1 MGMALDEPRD
11 TDKSFDING
20 LNVVVSPEDESY
32 ILGGA
37 GVRVARTHSPF
48 GSGFYVTKL
57 GQGSST
63 CC

>member
-11 TDKSFDING
+11 TDKSFDVEG
-20 LNVVVSPEDESY
+20 LNVLVSEADEQY

-48 GSGFYVTKL
+48 GSGFYVYKL
-57 GQGSST
+57 GQDTSS

>member
-11 TDKSFDING
+11 MDNKFDVEG
-20 LNVVVSPEDESY
+20 LSVVVSPEDEPY
-32 ILGGA
+32 ILGGE

-57 GQGSST
+57 GQASSS

>member
-11 TDKSFDING
+11 TDKSIDVDG
-20 LNVVVSPEDESY
+20 LNVVVSEVDEPY

-37 GVRVARTHSPF
+37 GVKVARTHSPF
-48 GSGFYVTKL
+48 GSGFYVYKL
-57 GQGSST
+57 GQDAS

>member
-11 TDKSFDING
+11 TDKSFDIEG
-20 LNVVVSPEDESY
+20 LNVVVSPEDQEY

-37 GVRVARTHSPF
+37 GVKVARTHSPF
-48 GSGFYVTKL
+48 GSGFYVHKL
-57 GQGSST
+57 GQSSST